1 VQILAAF
8 GLGPVEPLKMVQ
20 VTDGTSNTIL
30 LSEDAGRPDL
40 WILGRLAKQY
50 VQGQS
55 PPADG
60 AGWGD
65 YKSEYGLDGV
75 TASLNPLSASE
86 PGNQVINGYNNNETY
101 SFHPGGA
108 MHVFTDGSVRFI
120 RESINPQTYAAL
132 ITAQGGG
139 LTAAENSPTTD

>member
-1 VQILAAF
+1 MTA
-8 GLGPVEPLKMVQ
+8 

-30 LSEDAGRPDL
+30 LCEDAGRPNL
-40 WILGRLAKQY
+40 YIAGSLAKSY
-50 VQGQS
+50 VAGQS
-55 PPADG
+55 LPADG

-75 TASLNPLSASE
+75 TVTPGPPPTAVE
-86 PGNQVINGYNNNETY
+86 PGLLVVNGYNNNETY
-101 SFHPGGA
+101 AFHIGGA

-120 RESINPQTYAAL
+120 KSSISAQTYAAL

-139 LTAAENSPTTD
+139 LTTAETSPSTD